1 MFHKNGNF
9 WQCVS
14 KERFAEKRQNRET
27 NESSPLLEMVY
38 VLTAKEKKERRQQK
52 TSLSKLHYC
61 PRKLEKAIMTY
72 ENFI

>member
-14 KERFAEKRQNRET
+14 KKRFAEKSRKEKRT
-27 NESSPLLEMVY
+27 SPLLEMVY

-61 PRKLEKAIMTY
+61 PRKLGKAIMTY
-72 ENFI
+72 AENFI